1 MRRFSGLLLLVF
13 TLMSYS
19 AGILAQGIE
28 FEHDKTFAELLVR
41 AKKEDKI
48 IFMDCYTTW
57 CGPCKRLSADVFP
70 QAEVGAYFNPNFIN
84 YKMDMEKG
92 EGPEIA
98 AEFGVRAYP
107 TMLFIDGN
115 KKVVNRVVGL
125 VDPATLIAG
134 GKTARNQLP
143 GMLKSM
149 KEKYKAGNRE
159 PAFLLEYLNALNDD
173 GVQDDSLF
181 KEYLTGAT
189 AEDLKQEKNN
199 KTIFNITNS
208 ITSPGLAYILKN
220 KDAYMKLMGDKAV
233 DTKING
239 IAEKASNEALKKNN
253 KELFEAAVRLLQTN
267 KTPASEEKVVKLSM
281 DYASRKN
288 DWVAYDKYAS
298 DYIKKFGE
306 TNAEILNDVSW
317 NYYLNVADQKLLT
330 KASKWAYKAVNLK
343 NNTTNNVTYAYLLYK
358 LGNTKEAIKAC
369 DYAIIRAKEER
380 IPATSALELKKVLG
394 VK

>member
-1 MRRFSGLLLLVF
+1 MRKFSGLLLLAF
-13 TLMSYS
+13 ILTTFSASY
-19 AGILAQGIE
+19 AQGIE
-28 FEHDKTFAELLVR
+28 FEHDKTFAELLER
-41 AKKEDKI
+41 AKKEDKL
-48 IFMDCYTTW
+48 IFMDCFTTW

-70 QAEVGAYFNPNFIN
+70 KPEVGEYFNPNFIN

-134 GKTARNQLP
+134 GKQARNQLP
-143 GMLKSM
+143 GMLTAL

-159 PAFLLEYLNALNDD
+159 PAFLLDYLNALNDD
-173 GVQDDSLF
+173 NVEDDSIFLQ
-181 KEYLTGAT
+181 YLKLAT
-189 AEDLKQEKNN
+189 PEDLKQDKNN

-220 KDAYMKLMGDKAV
+220 KSAYTKLIGEKAV
-233 DTKING
+233 DTKINS

-253 KELFEAAVRLLQTN
+253 KELFDAAVKLLEAN
-267 KTPASEEKVVKLSM
+267 KSPTSDEKVVKLSM

-306 TNAEILNDVSW
+306 NNAEILNDVSW
-317 NYYLNVADQKLLT
+317 NYYLNVDDKKLLT
-330 KASKWAYKAVNLK
+330 KASKWAFKSVNLK

-358 LGNTKEAIKAC
+358 LGDKKEAIKAC
-369 DYAIIRAKEER
+369 DYAILRAKEER
-380 IPATSALELKKVLG
+380 IPATSALELKKVLEA
-394 VK
+394 K